1 MVDQKEK
8 KKAKREDLEGRPG
21 RKIMS
26 EAAVSFVLENLKQIL
41 VYNSHL
47 IADVRENV
55 EKLCD
60 QLKIL
65 NGFVKDYTEMNS
77 NTEALKALRRE
88 LKSVVSEAEDV
99 VDKYIVHAS
108 MQKARGKVEKVLKI
122 VDYGSK
128 LRDLGKE
135 IEQVSGRVK
144 VILESQIV
152 PRLEAAQIQD
162 IANERAKKK
171 QVKEKKLELF
181 IFSVIYCYLLHF

>member
-1 MVDQKEK
+1 
-8 KKAKREDLEGRPG
+8 
-21 RKIMS
+21 MS

-108 MQKARGKVEKVLKI
+108 TQKARGKV
-122 VDYGSK
+122 DYGCK

-135 IEQVSGRVK
+135 IEQVSSRVK
-144 VILESQIV
+144 LTLASQIV
-152 PRLEAAQIQD
+152 PRL
-162 IANERAKKK
+162 
-171 QVKEKKLELF
+171 
-181 IFSVIYCYLLHF
+181 